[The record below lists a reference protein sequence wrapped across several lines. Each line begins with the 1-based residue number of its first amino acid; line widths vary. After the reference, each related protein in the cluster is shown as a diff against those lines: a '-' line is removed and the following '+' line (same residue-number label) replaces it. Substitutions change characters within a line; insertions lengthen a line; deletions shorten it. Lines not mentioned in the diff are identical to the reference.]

1 MKSQH
6 MLSLEQYLYITS
18 QTEIINPS
26 EQKKRISK
34 KIDQAFETFKIILN
48 SKDPPPNLIN
58 EVFES
63 EKIRQFLDR
72 LMRYDKEDSFA
83 EDDNKQTIAREMIRN
98 GFAYFQSKYDKAS
111 YLGGE
116 IEKINSLLMEIE
128 SLSQSEKYRSESM
141 EMYNAR
147 SRAITPPQ
155 IVPDKDYWN
164 AMCIYCFRYSLGIN
178 KTEKDAI
185 KNLKH
190 SKGCMYPKVIKKSKS
205 KNKDM
210 ENWQYI
216 RIIPPKDS
224 KVVLSYP

>member
-6 MLSLEQYLYITS
+6 MLSSEQYLYITS
-18 QTEIINPS
+18 QTDIINPS

-48 SKDPPPNLIN
+48 SKDPPSNFIN

-141 EMYNAR
+141 EMYKAR

-155 IVPDKDYWN
+155 IVPEKDFWI
-164 AMCIYCFRYSLGIN
+164 AECMFCFRYSLGLS

-185 KNLKH
+185 KNITH
-190 SKGCMYPKVIKKSKS
+190 SKGCMYTKAIKKSSS

-216 RIIPPKDS
+216 RTIAPRDKQ
-224 KVVLSYP
+224 

>member
-6 MLSLEQYLYITS
+6 MLSSEQYLYITS
-18 QTEIINPS
+18 QTDIINPS

-48 SKDPPPNLIN
+48 SKDPPSNLIN

-141 EMYNAR
+141 EMYKAR

-164 AMCIYCFRYSLGIN
+164 AECIYCFRYSLGIN
-178 KTEKDAI
+178 KTEKEAI
-185 KNLKH
+185 KNIKH
-190 SKGCMYPKVIKKSKS
+190 SKGCMFLKDIKKVSS
-205 KNKDM
+205 GNKDM
-210 ENWQYI
+210 EIWRYI
-216 RIIPPKDS
+216 RTIHPRDKQ
-224 KVVLSYP
+224 

>member
-6 MLSLEQYLYITS
+6 MLSLDQYLYITS
-18 QTEIINPS
+18 QTEITNPS

-48 SKDPPPNLIN
+48 SKDPPLNFIN

-141 EMYNAR
+141 EMYKAR

-155 IVPDKDYWN
+155 IIPDKDYWN
-164 AMCIYCFRYSLGIN
+164 AECIFCFRYSLGLN

-185 KNLKH
+185 KNIKH
-190 SKGCMYPKVIKKSKS
+190 SKGCMYTKAIKRSHD
-205 KNKDM
+205 KNKDI

-216 RIIPPKDS
+216 RTIHPRDEQ
-224 KVVLSYP
+224 